1 MKSKAVFFSWLTWCK
16 HRFWTAKKFI
26 KAHCDQRLQ
35 EPIPLAQSPKNVW
48 PLKSTLQKD
57 WAMNAT
63 SIFLV
68 PFWGGS
74 KCGASGAQQ
83 NCVCLKFCVY
93 ILYTNKYSDSKCF
106 QDVSA
111 TLCVCFFLNFGFFK
125 MFQWCF
131 IGNIDTPPPFLLES
145 YISISFNGAWISDV

>member
-16 HRFWTAKKFI
+16 HRFWTAKFPSKLI
-26 KAHCDQRLQ
+26 VT
-35 EPIPLAQSPKNVW
+35 NVYRSRFLLRKVPRTFG

-111 TLCVCFFLNFGFFK
+111 TLCVCFFNFGFFK